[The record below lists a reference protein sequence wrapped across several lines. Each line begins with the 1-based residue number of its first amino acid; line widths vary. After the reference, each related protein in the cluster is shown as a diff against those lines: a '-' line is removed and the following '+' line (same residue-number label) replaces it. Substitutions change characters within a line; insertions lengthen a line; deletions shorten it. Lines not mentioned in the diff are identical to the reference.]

1 MDNFFSSEVV
11 VNEPNYSDLTVILPF
26 RYSENNFG
34 NMENFNVI
42 LNYLKFI
49 GVKHIIISEEDE
61 YSKINDFLSA
71 LDINFEDLQ
80 ILFTKSETFFNKSI
94 AINNAV
100 KICNTPYV
108 AIMDYGIL
116 VPKKSF
122 DNALSL
128 VDSFYD
134 FVYAS
139 NDYFKEIDNLVNLL
153 NDFDFKKIN
162 TIEEYA
168 LKYSNILFCKKE
180 HLMNIGG
187 YNPIFINDYYLD
199 MELLLRIILS
209 EFNLFYINDYSYHL
223 NYSTFLSDEDIN
235 TFCNQYNF
243 AKFNDINLL
252 INRNEEM
259 YLNSCVFKKNEV
271 NSSSSKYLISVIIP
285 IYNCKYFYIDRCIT
299 SLKNQTLGFENI
311 EVILVDDSSIYPSST
326 NILNKYAEQ
335 YENVKIISLDLNSG
349 AGVARNAGMLA
360 ATADYMTFLDHDDY
374 FVKDICEIY
383 YENMVRND
391 VDILIS
397 NFINLTMDST
407 KTEDWTFL
415 NLDQNEKTIENSFKD
430 MNIFKISSIIGSKV
444 YKKDFL
450 IDNQLFFPNY
460 KVCENL
466 LFDIKTLFEAKGI
479 KLINVPSVVHE
490 YRYDDNENFRSTSLK
505 INYKLLMDNIKSL
518 KECYGL
524 FLKYNVKVFIEDN
537 FKKMIENWIA
547 NYFFKVDLSE
557 DEIKIVVN
565 ECYDL
570 FILFDDSFLEN
581 IYMDLYNAVI
591 SKNYDE
597 MYDIHKKNLEINSLS
612 DNG

>member
-1 MDNFFSSEVV
+1 MKQDALIKDSYSMDNFFSSEVV

-311 EVILVDDSSIYPSST
+311 EVILVVDS
-326 NILNKYAEQ
+326 NILYSSKHLIESYVKN
-335 YENVKIISLDLNSG
+335 YENVKSIFLDQSFSEGIAKNEG
-349 AGVARNAGMLA
+349 IKVA
-360 ATADYMTFLDHDDY
+360 TSDYVTFLNHEDY
-374 FVKDICEIY
+374 FVRDICEIC
-383 YENMVRND
+383 YENIKKNEA
-391 VDILIS
+391 DIIVT
-397 NFINLTMDST
+397 NFIHL
-407 KTEDWTFL
+407 
-415 NLDQNEKTIENSFKD
+415 ENSFFTYENSFEKSKKFLNNSSEFMD
-430 MNIFKISSIIGSKV
+430 IFLIPHFTGTKTYKKEFLLKNNLFFKNYKEGDDLLFNYETLFNANGIILIDAPSIVFSNLNNYKYSSSSSFDYSKKSLISLIQSFTEDYNLFNIFAPDFTHIPLNNINFFYHERLFKSDLELDEFVEICEEIKAIGTFYLSNEKVEKNQNCLNLTDLIMKNEFSKAFNE
-444 YKKDFL
+444 Y
-450 IDNQLFFPNY
+450 Q
-460 KVCENL
+460 
-466 LFDIKTLFEAKGI
+466 
-479 KLINVPSVVHE
+479 KLI
-490 YRYDDNENFRSTSLK
+490 
-505 INYKLLMDNIKSL
+505 
-518 KECYGL
+518 
-524 FLKYNVKVFIEDN
+524 
-537 FKKMIENWIA
+537 
-547 NYFFKVDLSE
+547 
-557 DEIKIVVN
+557 
-565 ECYDL
+565 
-570 FILFDDSFLEN
+570 
-581 IYMDLYNAVI
+581 
-591 SKNYDE
+591 
-597 MYDIHKKNLEINSLS
+597 
-612 DNG
+612 